1 MKHPKIIAGCL
12 LSLAV
17 AVSSNVQAVPDSG
30 QDNRIE
36 WNLKQ
41 NWPTAGKTLDMVHSL
56 DGKFVYILS
65 DKPSVQ
71 VFNNQGQLL
80 GTIPVEDGVSAI
92 DIAPQGEMLYL
103 INNKTQTFSAVGVS
117 FVAEIDTAGS
127 PVKGPD
133 DAPVTMV
140 LFTDFECPYCSK
152 IVPLLDQVLERNSQT
167 VKLVFKNMP
176 LNFHKMAQPSA
187 RAALAAQEQGK
198 FWEFHDRLF
207 SAQNSLGKETFLKIA
222 RDLNL
227 DIQKFQQDMASPKIQ
242 AQINKDLMAAEKAG
256 VNGTPTVF
264 INGRLLKERSPEGF
278 QAIINDELQ
287 KLGEKK

>member
-1 MKHPKIIAGCL
+1 MKHPKILAGCL
-12 LSLAV
+12 LTLAV
-17 AVSSNVQAVPDSG
+17 AIGTDAQAVPDSG

-36 WNLKQ
+36 WNLQQ

-71 VFNNQGQLL
+71 VFSSQGQLL
-80 GTIPVEDGVSAI
+80 GTIPVEDGISAI

-103 INNKTQTFSAVGVS
+103 INNKTQTFSAIGVS
-117 FVAEIDTAGS
+117 FVADIDITGS
-127 PVKGPD
+127 PVKGPA

-152 IVPLLDQVLERNSQT
+152 IVPLLEQVLERNSQT

-176 LNFHKMAQPSA
+176 LKFHKMAQPSA

-207 SAQNSLGKETFLKIA
+207 AAQSTLSKETINKIA
-222 RDLNL
+222 LNLNL
-227 DIQKFQQDMASPKIQ
+227 DIQKFEQDMASPKVQ

-256 VNGTPTVF
+256 VSGTPTVF

-278 QAIINDELQ
+278 QAIIDDELQ